1 MKIHTF
7 LSIYAGVTVFWGVSW
22 LLFSGLLFALYGLQE
37 SAALKYTGQLFGA
50 ALIGLAVI
58 AWSVRITPASEARR
72 AIILALFITEVLCFI
87 VALIGQ
93 LDGVV
98 NALGWTTVAICL
110 LFAIGF
116 GYYHF
121 FERDNEVFAPSK

>member
-7 LSIYAGVTVFWGVSW
+7 LFIYAGVTVFWGVSW
-22 LLFSGLLFALYGLQE
+22 LLFPGQLFALYGLQE
-37 SAALKYTGQLFGA
+37 SAALKYAGQLFGA

-58 AWSVRITPASEARR
+58 AWSVRITPAAEARR

-93 LDGVV
+93 LNGVV
-98 NALGWTTVAICL
+98 NALGWSTVAICL

-116 GYYHF
+116 GYYYF
-121 FERDNEVFAPSK
+121 FERNNEVFAPSK